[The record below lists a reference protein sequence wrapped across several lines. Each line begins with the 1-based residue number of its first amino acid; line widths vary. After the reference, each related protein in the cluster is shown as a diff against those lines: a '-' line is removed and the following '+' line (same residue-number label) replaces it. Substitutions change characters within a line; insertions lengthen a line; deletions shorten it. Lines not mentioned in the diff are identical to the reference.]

1 MNRSIPILA
10 IALGWASAALAATPA
25 PLTTLRAI
33 STLTNAQASQHL
45 PVAFEAT
52 VIYYGRN
59 IKNLDVQNDGIGIF
73 VKVTKDFDLALGDR
87 VLVEGETEPSFLPY
101 VISGNVRVLRHGTLP
116 DPIEAGFDDLVRKQ
130 DNCKLV
136 RVHGIVHAAD
146 LVNSAI
152 APSAKLQLLVDGGYI
167 DLEVESHDEV
177 ALKNLLDAEVEVLG
191 AAGRKFDAKMQQT
204 GVKLKLTSLSDI
216 KVLKRAGASPWS
228 LPITPLSGIVSG
240 VHVRDSTQRLRVHGT
255 ITYYQPGSAVVLQ
268 NGAESLWVSTLAS
281 DPMQIGD
288 VADAT
293 GFPETRDG
301 LLALNH
307 AEIQDT
313 RIQEPIRAQPAT
325 YQQLSFWGRSI
336 LGGHD
341 YDLVSI
347 EGRVVTAVREATQDE
362 YVLISDGRPFSAVYH
377 HPPPPTSAPPMLQV
391 PEGTTIRVTG
401 ICLVLDTNPYND
413 QAPFNILLRSF
424 DDIAVV
430 AKPSWLS
437 VRNLMVLIG
446 LLLALMVAGGARGW
460 MIERR
465 IRRQTVALAYVE
477 QRRGRILEDINGAR
491 PLAEIL
497 QEITEMVSFKL
508 KGAPCWCQIAEGAP
522 LGNCIRNLSA
532 MRIVH
537 QEIPAHSGPPLGFL
551 FVGFDPSTKPT
562 AIETQ
567 ALSMAAALAALAI
580 ETRRLYTDLTHRS
593 EFDLLTDLHNRFSL
607 EKQLSALIAEASF
620 KAGSFGLI
628 YIDLDRFKQVNDEYG
643 HNVGDLYLQE
653 AAIRM
658 KQQIRPHDTL
668 ARLGG
673 DEFGAIIALVRSRDD
688 VQEVATRLERCFDQ
702 PFAIGAHLLHGSAS
716 VGFAVYPFDAT
727 TSDGLFSA
735 AVAAMYKAKKNRRE
749 IEMEHLE
756 LEKS

>member
-1 MNRSIPILA
+1 
-10 IALGWASAALAATPA
+10 
-25 PLTTLRAI
+25 
-33 STLTNAQASQHL
+33 
-45 PVAFEAT
+45 
-52 VIYYGRN
+52 
-59 IKNLDVQNDGIGIF
+59 
-73 VKVTKDFDLALGDR
+73 
-87 VLVEGETEPSFLPY
+87 
-101 VISGNVRVLRHGTLP
+101 
-116 DPIEAGFDDLVRKQ
+116 
-130 DNCKLV
+130 
-136 RVHGIVHAAD
+136 
-146 LVNSAI
+146 
-152 APSAKLQLLVDGGYI
+152 
-167 DLEVESHDEV
+167 
-177 ALKNLLDAEVEVLG
+177 
-191 AAGRKFDAKMQQT
+191 
-204 GVKLKLTSLSDI
+204 
-216 KVLKRAGASPWS
+216 
-228 LPITPLSGIVSG
+228 
-240 VHVRDSTQRLRVHGT
+240 
-255 ITYYQPGSAVVLQ
+255 
-268 NGAESLWVSTLAS
+268 
-281 DPMQIGD
+281 
-288 VADAT
+288 
-293 GFPETRDG
+293 
-301 LLALNH
+301 
-307 AEIQDT
+307 
-313 RIQEPIRAQPAT
+313 
-325 YQQLSFWGRSI
+325 
-336 LGGHD
+336 
-341 YDLVSI
+341 
-347 EGRVVTAVREATQDE
+347 VTAVREATQDE

-562 AIETQ
+562 AIATQ